1 MKVPLVLV
9 AILISAVGANAQG
22 TLKAQAP
29 VPPIIPKATAY
40 LGGYLRAL
48 SSVVSE
54 EQYEQ
59 RLERPSQG
67 AGDGGRLT
75 RTVEVQQRQLT
86 SDVLLVQLPGI
97 RGWYEFRD
105 VYRVDGTTV
114 RDRNDRLM
122 KLFVEPHGDRL
133 AQADQISDES
143 SRYNIGSGVRDTN
156 TPTFALQ
163 FLLPAVVGRLSFSL
177 QGMESVD
184 GVNTQ
189 IVAYNEVARPTMIR
203 GDRDSD
209 VPVTGQLWIDPE
221 TGTVIKTR
229 LETKSGLVQ
238 TRIDVT
244 YRWEAKL
251 GLRVPALMEERREA
265 AGEVLQGRAN
275 YSNFRRFTVETSEQ
289 IKKD

>member
-122 KLFVEPHGDRL
+122 KLFVEPHGNRL

>member
-122 KLFVEPHGDRL
+122 KLFVESHANRL